1 MENYLKHQQ
10 KILKQ
15 FCVWDKMTSEE
26 KTKFENLSTE
36 FEVDRFKRTML
47 KQYL

>member
-1 MENYLKHQQ
+1 MEMYLKNQK